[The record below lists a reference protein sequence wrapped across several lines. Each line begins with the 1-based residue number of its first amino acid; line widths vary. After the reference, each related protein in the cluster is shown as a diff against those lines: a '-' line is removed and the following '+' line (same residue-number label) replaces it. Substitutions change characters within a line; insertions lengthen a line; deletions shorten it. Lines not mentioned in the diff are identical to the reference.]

1 MNAKTEIKQSLLEG
15 YLMNKMSIVIWG
27 RKFELD
33 VVYKTFSNKG
43 ATELQCEA
51 ADKFCEKE
59 EFNDSL
65 EQIKGYVLDN
75 GGSENGVKEIENI
88 FKYVM
93 PKSIYVPKASE
104 RIVAILCDY
113 RFDPE
118 HGIAIVYKNETF
130 GYIDEE
136 GAVI

>member
-1 MNAKTEIKQSLLEG
+1 MA
-15 YLMNKMSIVIWG
+15 
-27 RKFELD
+27 
-33 VVYKTFSNKG
+33 YKLFIS
-43 ATELQCEA
+43 
-51 ADKFCEKE
+51 DKP
-59 EFNDSL
+59 S
-65 EQIKGYVLDN
+65 
-75 GGSENGVKEIENI
+75 
-88 FKYVM
+88 
-93 PKSIYVPKASE
+93 KASE